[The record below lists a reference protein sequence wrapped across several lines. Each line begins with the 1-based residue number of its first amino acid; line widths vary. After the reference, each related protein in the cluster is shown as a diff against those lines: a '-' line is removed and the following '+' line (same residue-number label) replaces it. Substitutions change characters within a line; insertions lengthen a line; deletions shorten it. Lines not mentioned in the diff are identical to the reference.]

1 MKTASTPENSLTT
14 KVAKKMAML
23 VHASCCNHGTPMT
36 GSTMSVP
43 TSTPVMQPLLLDY
56 SMRLAAARIDY
67 PNMITAIGDYLQ
79 P

>member
-1 MKTASTPENSLTT
+1 
-14 KVAKKMAML
+14 
-23 VHASCCNHGTPMT
+23 MT